1 MFGSRAGTP
10 PPSKNRAPMRRPTAM
25 TSASFARMTDRL
37 LKDASEASAHAADV
51 IRVTSGIDLHPFTAA
66 PREADF
72 KDSLSAKSKR
82 SAYADAGLQ
91 SLEAEVAWFSAHLA
105 ELSE

>member
-1 MFGSRAGTP
+1 MLLDLIALLEDAPEPSR
-10 PPSKNRAPMRRPTAM
+10 
-25 TSASFARMTDRL
+25 
-37 LKDASEASAHAADV
+37 HAADV
-51 IRVTSGIDLHPFTAA
+51 VCVTSGIGLYPFTAA